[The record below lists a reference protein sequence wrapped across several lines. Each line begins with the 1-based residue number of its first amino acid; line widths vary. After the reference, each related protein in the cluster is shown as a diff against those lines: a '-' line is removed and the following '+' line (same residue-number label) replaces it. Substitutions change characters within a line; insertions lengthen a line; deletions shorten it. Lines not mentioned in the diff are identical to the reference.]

1 MKKHF
6 KKKKKKLIMTEKEE
20 ENFRSS
26 NTCWICEKLIEDVE
40 VRDHCHITGKY
51 RGAAHWKCNINL

>member
-1 MKKHF
+1 MN
-6 KKKKKKLIMTEKEE
+6 EKGE

-26 NTCWICEKLIEDVE
+26 HTCQVCEKLIDDEK

-51 RGAAHWKCNINL
+51 RGAAHWICNVNLKLTKKHFDNIS